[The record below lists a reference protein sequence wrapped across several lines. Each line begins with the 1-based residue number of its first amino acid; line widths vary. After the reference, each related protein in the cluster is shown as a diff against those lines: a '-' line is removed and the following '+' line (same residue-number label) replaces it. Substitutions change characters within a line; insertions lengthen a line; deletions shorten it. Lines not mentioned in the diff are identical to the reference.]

1 MIDGFVL
8 TEDLIQFKTGTYT
21 WENAI
26 RESSKELLTQEYIQ
40 PSYVEAM
47 IEVVKA
53 YGPYIVIAPNIAM
66 PHARPE
72 AGSIKVG
79 FSVTLFDQ
87 PVSFGED
94 ESLNARLF
102 VTLSCT
108 SSDTHLKMMQALV
121 EVLGEEENIEKLLNT
136 KDKNTVLE
144 LFQ

>member
-8 TEDLIQFKTGTYT
+8 TKDLVKFVSGKYT
-21 WENAI
+21 WEKAI
-26 RESSKELLTQEYIQ
+26 RVSAEELVSLGYIE
-40 PSYVEAM
+40 PAYVDAM
-47 IEVVKA
+47 IEVVNT

-72 AGSIKVG
+72 AGSKTVG
-79 FSVTLFDQ
+79 FSVTIFEES
-87 PVSFGED
+87 VSFGED

-121 EVLGEEENIEKLLNT
+121 EVLGDEASVEKCLKAKEKET
-136 KDKNTVLE
+136 IVS
-144 LFQ
+144 LFK